1 ICRQRSVKFVVEFVL
16 FVCPSED
23 FLTHPLTCYIL
34 DAFLLA
40 YCIIATMVYLKLKY
54 LQRPLNPDLYQELE
68 PLQQKV
74 SQVINWSKM
83 PSNQPAANRF
93 SSLPT
98 EKRCQE
104 KETTGEATNS
114 HRLPALVRPK

>member
-1 ICRQRSVKFVVEFVL
+1 MDLLRTCVMLVL
-16 FVCPSED
+16 LAPASCQKD

-68 PLQQKV
+68 PLAQKKKGAKKKKP
-74 SQVINWSKM
+74 QN
-83 PSNQPAANRF
+83 
-93 SSLPT
+93 T
-98 EKRCQE
+98 
-104 KETTGEATNS
+104 
-114 HRLPALVRPK
+114 PK